1 MTPADLS
8 SPSHQPLANIA
19 ALTLA
24 KQLYYLD
31 MEARAMRLEQK
42 TMRTWRY
49 APKEMKSAYF
59 RQATEQL
66 FN

>member
-1 MTPADLS
+1 MT
-8 SPSHQPLANIA
+8 SPDHHPLANIA

-31 MEARAMRLEQK
+31 MEARSLRLETK
-42 TMRTWRY
+42 TIRTWKH
-49 APKEMKSAYF
+49 APKEIKQAYF
-59 RQATEQL
+59 RQASEQL